1 MIELKG
7 IITEGETIDLTCCY
21 PVQDINIGDVSLWH
35 AIDDNFNI
43 DIDASE
49 GSPSESDAPKAS
61 VRYVILPTPPAQ
73 DIPFEQQSAEVV
85 IQMLYGE
92 YIYGCYSEYT
102 CGMGDFNYFINEN
115 RSIFD
120 ELRTYVGQYIHIVI

>member
-7 IITEGETIDLTCCY
+7 IITEGETISLTCCESL
-21 PVQDINIGDVSLWH
+21 QDVNIGDVSLWH
-35 AIDDNFNI
+35 TLDDFFDI
-43 DIDASE
+43 DIEARYESQ
-49 GSPSESDAPKAS
+49 SESNDPKAS
-61 VRYVILPTPPAQ
+61 VRYVILPTPPENTV
-73 DIPFEQQSAEVV
+73 PFEQQSAEVI

-92 YIYGCYSEYT
+92 HVYGCYSEYT
-102 CGMGDFNYFINEN
+102 CGYGDFNYFINEN